1 MMCETAQ
8 FNYKNHWQEIEI
20 NLERVCNILF
30 MYLFSCSSYFLKSS
44 NDDQPLGLTI
54 AGGID
59 TPFYG
64 HRFPHIIIINITENG
79 LAYADKQLK

>member
-1 MMCETAQ
+1 MTYETDQ

-30 MYLFSCSSYFLKSS
+30 MYLFSFSSNFLKSS

-59 TPFYG
+59 TLFYD
-64 HRFPHIIIINITENG
+64 HRFPHIIITNITENG
-79 LAYADKQLK
+79 LAYTDKQLK